1 MPLHEDTFTHRNF
14 YAEKP
19 LREAT
24 LAHKAFTEKRLHA
37 DAFTLHR
44 EVFKWRSLYIVQ
56 FYTQELCKQKSFR
69 SENRA
74 AFPEGHLYPQMLLHT
89 VASEKPLHIDAWTQR
104 SFCAQKAFTE
114 TGFYTGKLTNR
125 CLYKQKL
132 LHRET
137 FTNISLLHREAFA
150 RRRL

>member
-1 MPLHEDTFTHRNF
+1 MKKPLHSAVLHTGALQTEVF
-14 YAEKP
+14 P
-19 LREAT
+19 LRN
-24 LAHKAFTEKRLHA
+24 L
-37 DAFTLHR
+37 
-44 EVFKWRSLYIVQ
+44 
-56 FYTQELCKQKSFR
+56 
-69 SENRA
+69 ENRA

-114 TGFYTGKLTNR
+114 TGFYTVKLTNR